1 VVETLLAPDTTPE
14 EIRAL
19 CQDAFM
25 TRIITVGSETREVEE
40 YPAWPIAVGS
50 VVPGYLSKYAE
61 EFVAAK
67 HHPRFPCCDI
77 SRRPTNQLKQL
88 WFLSRALAG
97 AVFDIKTR
105 TAVNLV
111 GSTRPEWL
119 FEFSRAAK
127 SKRKPAMRRKKLR

>member
-1 VVETLLAPDTTPE
+1 MVETLLAPDTTPE

-67 HHPRFPCCDI
+67 RDPRFPRCDV
-77 SRRPTNQLKQL
+77 SRRPTNLCKQL
-88 WFLSRALAG
+88 WFLARALAG
-97 AVFDIKTR
+97 AVLGIKTR
-105 TAVNLV
+105 TAINLV
-111 GSTRPEWL
+111 GSTRPEGI
-119 FEFSRAAK
+119 FDYSRQAK
-127 SKRKPAMRRKKLR
+127 PKRKPSKRP